1 MMRVPVMV
9 IHNHA
14 QIRRAI
20 YLKNTKEIQA
30 MLLKSSRNTLGP
42 QIVISWSQYNDNFC
56 RDACDLIRSAGVVA
70 SGWRLAVLASAP

>member
-30 MLLKSSRNTLGP
+30 MPVKSGRNTLGP
-42 QIVISWSQYNDNFC
+42 QIAIS
-56 RDACDLIRSAGVVA
+56 
-70 SGWRLAVLASAP
+70 